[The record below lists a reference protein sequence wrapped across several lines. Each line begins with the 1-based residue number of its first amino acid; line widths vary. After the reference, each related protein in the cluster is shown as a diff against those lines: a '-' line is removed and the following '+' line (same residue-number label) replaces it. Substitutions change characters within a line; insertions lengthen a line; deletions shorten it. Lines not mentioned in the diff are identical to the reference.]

1 MEVLL
6 VEAAEVVVA
15 SVVVEVDSEAVVV
28 VEVVLVV
35 MIEIDD
41 SVTDSISRQY
51 SVMQAGRN
59 SFCGDVVLR
68 AQL

>member
-1 MEVLL
+1 M
-6 VEAAEVVVA
+6 AAEVVVA

-41 SVTDSISRQY
+41 SVTDSTVQCDASR
-51 SVMQAGRN
+51 
-59 SFCGDVVLR
+59 
-68 AQL
+68 